1 MTLAN
6 AFTIAWKDLKT
17 GASKV
22 ATFLTKNQKTIETVV
37 ADAGTVAAAVDPAL
51 APVVTEFDQLEE
63 QVIGKILELAN
74 DAASATSLGSLF
86 GDVWPVILTLK
97 QQLAAHPAVAAASA
111 PAAK

>member
-51 APVVTEFDQLEE
+51 APVVTEFDHACSRFRPDS
-63 QVIGKILELAN
+63 ELMAVN
-74 DAASATSLGSLF
+74 RGEGTPVAVGPVLTEAVTAALR
-86 GDVWPVILTLK
+86 
-97 QQLAAHPAVAAASA
+97 AAAAIESSFTIVS
-111 PAAK
+111 